1 MREDVAPSLKQVQL
15 CARDVGD
22 RKQEVAK
29 EFGGIV
35 QMEDIGRAVAE

>member
-1 MREDVAPSLKQVQL
+1 MTTGGGAL

-35 QMEDIGRAVAE
+35 RMEDIERAAAEV